1 MPVLRSSCT
10 RATLRSGRHLVAQL
24 ETPTH
29 ARSARSAQIADAE
42 DYAPLSPGYT
52 PTSPDYMPDYAP
64 VSPGYTPTSPDYVPD
79 YAPVSPGYTP
89 TSPDYVPAYNMYHT
103 PASAASLGAEGSDEE
118 QERYPEQPER
128 YLAPAIHRH
137 NMIFPA
143 PRAPAL

>member
-64 VSPGYTPTSPDYVPD
+64 VSPGYTPTSPDYVP
-79 YAPVSPGYTP
+79 
-89 TSPDYVPAYNMYHT
+89 AYNMYHT